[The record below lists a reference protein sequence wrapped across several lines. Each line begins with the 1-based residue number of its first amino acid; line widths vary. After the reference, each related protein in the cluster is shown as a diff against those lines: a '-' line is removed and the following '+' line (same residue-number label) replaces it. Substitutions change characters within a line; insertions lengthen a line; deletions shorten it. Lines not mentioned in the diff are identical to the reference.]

1 MRPVPAGIQVT
12 AERRVIA
19 VIGDPIAHSRSPA
32 MHNAAF
38 RALDLP
44 YVYVAFRVAPAH
56 VGEAVAAMRAL
67 DLAGLNVTIPHK
79 EAVVPFLDRLSR
91 TARLC
96 NAANTIVPRGRRLV
110 GENTD
115 VGGLDR
121 DLSDHDVGAR
131 VESAV
136 VLGAGGSAR
145 AAVVALARRAG
156 RVVVAARRPE
166 RAQALVD
173 ELAPSLRA
181 RLEAVPLSALR
192 PRQRTAAAILE
203 TASIVVN
210 ATPAGMSG
218 SRFPPL
224 EAPATPRDCLFY
236 DLVYT
241 AERTPFVTLA
251 RGARRRATNGLGM
264 LLHQGALAFELW
276 TGTPAPLDVMRRA
289 IR

>member
-1 MRPVPAGIQVT
+1 MEVT
-12 AERRVIA
+12 AQRRVIA

-56 VGEAVAAMRAL
+56 VAEAIAAVRAL

-79 EAVVPFLDRLSR
+79 EAVVPHLDRLST
-91 TARLC
+91 TARAC
-96 NAANTIVPRGRRLV
+96 KAVNTVVPRAGRLL

-115 VGGLDR
+115 VGGLER
-121 DLSDHDVGAR
+121 DLADHGVGDR
-131 VESAV
+131 VASAV

-173 ELAPSLRA
+173 ELPSSIRS
-181 RLEAVPLSALR
+181 RLHAVSLAALR
-192 PRQRTAAAILE
+192 PRHESATEILGG
-203 TASIVVN
+203 ASVVVN
-210 ATPAGMSG
+210 ATSAGMSG
-218 SRFPPL
+218 SRFPAL
-224 EAPATPRDCLFY
+224 EAAATPRDCLFY

-241 AERTPFVTLA
+241 AERTPFVALA
-251 RGARRRATNGLGM
+251 RSARRRATNGLGM

-276 TGTPAPLDVMRRA
+276 TGEQAPLDVMRRA
-289 IR
+289 IRS

>member
-1 MRPVPAGIQVT
+1 MRPVPAGLQVT
-12 AERRVIA
+12 AERRVVA

-44 YVYVAFRVAPAH
+44 YVYVAFRVAPAR
-56 VGEAVAAMRAL
+56 VAEAIAAVRAL

-91 TARLC
+91 TARIC
-96 NAANTIVPRGRRLV
+96 TAVNTIVPRGTRLV

-115 VGGLDR
+115 VGGLER
-121 DLSDHDVGAR
+121 DLSDHGVGAR

-145 AAVVALARRAG
+145 AAVVALARRSG
-156 RVVVAARRPE
+156 RIVVAARRPE

-181 RLEAVPLSALR
+181 RLEAISLASLR
-192 PRQRTAAAILE
+192 PRQKTAGEILE
-203 TASIVVN
+203 TASVVVN
-210 ATPAGMSG
+210 ATSAGMSG

-224 EAPATPRDCLFY
+224 EVGATPRDSLFY

-241 AERTPFVTLA
+241 AERTPFVALA
-251 RGARRRATNGLGM
+251 RGARRRAANGLGM

-276 TGTPAPLDVMRRA
+276 TGEKAPLDVMRRA